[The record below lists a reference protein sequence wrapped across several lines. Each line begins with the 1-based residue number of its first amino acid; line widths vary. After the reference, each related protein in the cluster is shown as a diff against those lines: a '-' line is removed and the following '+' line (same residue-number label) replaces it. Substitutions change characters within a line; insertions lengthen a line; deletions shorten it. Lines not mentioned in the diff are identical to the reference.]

1 MGSRLPGDG
10 LSASEMAMYEYIQRR
25 VRPAAEL
32 NIFAITVDGMQ
43 IAAMMNF
50 MGRIV
55 PYRGLRR
62 AYGKHDWLGMGS
74 DPGGK
79 AARDCDW
86 STVVALVSTIRQL
99 TPFLKHLV
107 DMVGTE
113 CQGEV
118 SELIV

>member
-50 MGRIV
+50 DKEK
-55 PYRGLRR
+55 LR
-62 AYGKHDWLGMGS
+62 KSHQFQNE
-74 DPGGK
+74 
-79 AARDCDW
+79 
-86 STVVALVSTIRQL
+86 VAS
-99 TPFLKHLV
+99 K
-107 DMVGTE
+107 
-113 CQGEV
+113 
-118 SELIV
+118 SK